1 MWWDRVFLSGGL
13 DFGSPRFWSN
23 IITEFFAQVPWFGC
37 GDGPG
42 HLGSEVA
49 FHKPLLLVVLTL
61 GFCLYASQAI
71 LCLLICSSGFGSD
84 CRLHLVCCP
93 AASL

>member
-23 IITEFFAQVPWFGC
+23 IIMEFFAQVPWFGC

-49 FHKPLLLVVLTL
+49 FHKPLLLVLPLGSACMLRKLSCVCSFAVL
-61 GFCLYASQAI
+61 A
-71 LCLLICSSGFGSD
+71 LIWTAGCI
-84 CRLHLVCCP
+84 
-93 AASL
+93 